1 MSSFLSY
8 LWCYAKN
15 RSRIPPTA
23 TKFWHHGI
31 LSARIACNILEA
43 VNFLN
48 DLWLRFASKQWWL
61 WVNLSENIC
70 LVVISNFT
78 VSFKRMSY
86 HVKMQ
91 SSFSFS
97 KVCMLYTSR
106 CFSHFE
112 MNEQEEKRVFTLLI
126 GPKYFAKQIAC
137 VCWIFFSKLSCT
149 YVAEKVQCLFLM
161 PIMILE
167 Y

>member
-1 MSSFLSY
+1 MNL
-8 LWCYAKN
+8 C
-15 RSRIPPTA
+15 
-23 TKFWHHGI
+23 
-31 LSARIACNILEA
+31 E
-43 VNFLN
+43 N
-48 DLWLRFASKQWWL
+48 D
-61 WVNLSENIC
+61 C

-97 KVCMLYTSR
+97 KACMLYTSR

-137 VCWIFFSKLSCT
+137 VCWIFFFQNSHALMLQKKFYACFWCPLWSLSIKGFSG
-149 YVAEKVQCLFLM
+149 VR
-161 PIMILE
+161 PSNILLCPALKGVFI
-167 Y
+167 